1 LLRKQGEATIETE
14 KARVFGM
21 SSDPTARLAEFLSIG
36 DKAQNL
42 PGVRIRDAAAM
53 LVIDRTRPV
62 AKVLLGRRHHGHK
75 FMPDQFVFPGGR
87 TEGAD
92 RHVGAATPLDRRVEA
107 RLMKEVRNPSPQKAR
122 GYPLAAIRE
131 VFEETGLILGTRRDR
146 QGLAPGPLPALPAL
160 PSKRPGAG
168 RGQRTPAMP
177 DPPNEEWANFARSG
191 IEPDLAAVHFIARA
205 ITPPGR
211 PRRFD
216 TRFFAV
222 DADAIAARI
231 DGVVGPDTELVELV
245 WLPIEDTAKLK
256 MPGITMAVVEE
267 LKIRTANGFTHDLPV
282 PFYRMQRGKR
292 LREFLE

>member
-1 LLRKQGEATIETE
+1 
-14 KARVFGM
+14 M
-21 SSDPTARLAEFLSIG
+21 STDPTARLAEFLSIG
-36 DKAQNL
+36 DSHQNL

-53 LVIDRTRPV
+53 LVIDRTPPV

-87 TEGAD
+87 TERAD
-92 RHVGAATPLDRRVEA
+92 RHMCAATPLDRRVEA
-107 RLMKEVRNPSPQKAR
+107 RLMKEVRHPSPGKAR
-122 GYPLAAIRE
+122 AYPLAAIRE
-131 VFEETGLILGTRRDR
+131 VFEETGLILGIRRDR
-146 QGLAPGPLPALPAL
+146 QGLAPDPLPAFAR
-160 PSKRPGAG
+160 KRRGAAT
-168 RGQRTPAMP
+168 GQRTPEVP
-177 DPPNEEWANFARSG
+177 DTPNEEWANFAKSG
-191 IEPDLAAVHFIARA
+191 VEPDLAAVHFIARA

-245 WLPIEDTAKLK
+245 WLSIEDTTKLD